1 MLNFRSIALKEE
13 NGICASK
20 TTTQET
26 DEIKKFDGQCSVP
39 IFQPVGL
46 QLKSS
51 SEFSEE
57 VRFVTIILDF
67 MTQFLQINYWYFL
80 KYFQPCSLVDS
91 QIEETSED
99 VMPKSHCGFVGAEFQ
114 VKFNDSHGQI
124 GSNV

>member
-1 MLNFRSIALKEE
+1 MLNFRSIASKEE
-13 NGICASK
+13 NGICTSK

-39 IFQPVGL
+39 IVQPVGL

-67 MTQFLQINYWYFL
+67 MTQFLQIFIFL
-80 KYFQPCSLVDS
+80 NIFSLV
-91 QIEETSED
+91 
-99 VMPKSHCGFVGAEFQ
+99 H
-114 VKFNDSHGQI
+114 
-124 GSNV
+124 